1 MDIAK
6 YTVHKVMKKAGAKK
20 VSLEAAELLARYLEK
35 VAMEITKQAIKL
47 AEEAGRITVKERD
60 IRLVLEIRGEEE
72 Y

>member
-35 VAMEITKQAIKL
+35 VAVEITKQAVRL

-60 IRLVLEIRGEEE
+60 IRLVLEIRGEEV
-72 Y
+72 

>member
-35 VAMEITKQAIKL
+35 VATEITKQAVRL

-60 IRLVLEIRGEEE
+60 IRLVLEIRGEEV
-72 Y
+72 

>member
-60 IRLVLEIRGEEE
+60 VRLVLEIRGEEE